1 MATLSEL
8 VDAIAD
14 VEGIDPATVTLIA
27 RYIREAGLISTGG
40 RGPSAAAMGLT
51 DAANLLIGVNATTTA
66 AESARTVAA
75 YRELEAREFSA
86 KSPAMKYEKLGEAI
100 EQLLHAIGVGEL
112 RETFLGR
119 GIPPHLQKAFSTGG
133 IQIDLKFRRSGSRL
147 SVILRIALR
156 LPSTISTPAT
166 ADAWQLVAESG
177 QSVLFAFYAPRS
189 RGPPGKKENTA
200 GDRVVETTIGYRTL
214 SAVGKLL
221 QPHG

>member
-86 KSPAMKYEKLGEAI
+86 KSPAMKYGKLGEAI
-100 EQLLHAIGVGEL
+100 EQLLNVIGVGEL
-112 RETFLGR
+112 PETFLGR

-133 IQIDLKFRRSGSRL
+133 IEIDLKFRRSGSRL
-147 SVILRIALR
+147 SVILRIAQR
-156 LPSTISTPAT
+156 TTPAT

>member
-40 RGPSAAAMGLT
+40 RGPSAAAMDLA

-75 YRELEAREFSA
+75 YRELEARELSA
-86 KSPAMKYEKLGEAI
+86 KSPAMKYGKLGEAI

-112 RETFLGR
+112 PETFLGR

-133 IQIDLKFRRSGSRL
+133 IEIDLKFRRSGSRL
-147 SVILRIALR
+147 SVILRIVR
-156 LPSTISTPAT
+156 RPAT
-166 ADAWQLVAESG
+166 ADGWELGTESG
-177 QSVLFAFYAPRS
+177 QSVMFAFHAPRS